1 MASLFEY
8 PISLQFA
15 QRRLL
20 NNSKHGANMEFDS
33 PLFYVTKKPKSNSP
47 LPKGTNIQAQTQ
59 ANSDTTYLNLA
70 YQSTDHFQSHKE

>member
-1 MASLFEY
+1 
-8 PISLQFA
+8 
-15 QRRLL
+15 
-20 NNSKHGANMEFDS
+20 MEFDS
-33 PLFYVTKKPKSNSP
+33 PLFYVTKMPKSNSP